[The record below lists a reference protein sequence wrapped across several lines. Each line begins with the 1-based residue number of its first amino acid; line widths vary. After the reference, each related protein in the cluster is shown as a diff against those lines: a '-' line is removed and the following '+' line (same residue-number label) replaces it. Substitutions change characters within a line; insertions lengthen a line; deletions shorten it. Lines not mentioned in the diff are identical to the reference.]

1 MVYTQ
6 QIEVKL
12 VAIKT
17 ELNLGSV
24 YDPFHFSRTLPL
36 KSSML
41 GTFKPLSED

>member
-24 YDPFHFSRTLPL
+24 YN
-36 KSSML
+36 
-41 GTFKPLSED
+41 PLSFFAYTPFKE